1 MLEQP
6 ESSSASTEQSQIH
19 MNSVTIMALF
29 ARMDPLAMAVATGV
43 VVGLSLFLATAI
55 LLLTPPP
62 TGETIG
68 PNLSAISIFLP
79 GYSVSW
85 AGSALGL
92 VYGIFVGGLVG
103 LFVALLWNFTHIVA
117 IGIAVLKGA
126 WLDLE

>member
-1 MLEQP
+1 
-6 ESSSASTEQSQIH
+6 

-29 ARMDPLAMAVATGV
+29 ARMDLLAMAVATGV

-55 LLLTPPP
+55 LLLTPPQ
-62 TGETIG
+62 TGEIIG

-85 AGSALGL
+85 AGSVLGL
-92 VYGIFVGGLVG
+92 LYGIFVGGLVG